1 MIRLS
6 SSIIMKVVY
15 ITAVHV
21 YTTTSIYVHDVVC
34 ILYIIIQFELLAK
47 LTDCNVFESVEGF
60 VSCSNTNCN

>member
-6 SSIIMKVVY
+6 SSKIMKVVY

-21 YTTTSIYVHDVVC
+21 YTTTSMYVHDCV
-34 ILYIIIQFELLAK
+34 YTIIIQFELLAI
-47 LTDCNVFESVEGF
+47 LTDCNVFESVEWF